1 MARRYRRAMRIRP
14 VDLVDVLAYLV
25 VLGIFVEL
33 FPEVITESFLMSV
46 LTAVLLKLVL
56 EVVLRAKKAVVKR
69 IRSADSTA
77 VRAVNIAMLA
87 LLLPGSKFVMI
98 ELVALVFGDAVHLGG
113 FFQVTALIIAL
124 TLAQAGLRRLVEKG

>member
-1 MARRYRRAMRIRP
+1 MRIRP

-56 EVVLRAKKAVVKR
+56 EVVLRAKKAAVTR
-69 IRSADSTA
+69 IRSADSRATQ
-77 VRAVNIAMLA
+77 AVNAGMLA

-98 ELVALVFGDAVHLGG
+98 ELVALVFGDSVYLGG

-124 TLAQAGLRRLVEKG
+124 TLAQAGLRLLVEKD